1 MVALTY
7 RMNSGIP
14 GNVSRESQA
23 SIESGFY
30 DSTAPFPA
38 YGVLGKINS
47 ASGKFNMLQGGEAAY
62 QVYGILVRP
71 YPTTGLNS
79 SDPIGTA
86 VPPTSGMCN
95 ILRRGYISA
104 KLNNGA
110 AINGGQVYGR
120 VSNPSGAKI
129 IGGFEAIAD
138 ATTTPKTGITGN
150 GTISAVTLGTIGWQ
164 TGAYKA
170 LFTGATTFN
179 VVNVNGDIV
188 SNGVTGTALTVD
200 GLTFTITAGGTA
212 FVAGDFFTV
221 QTNAVILPATFM
233 GAADAS
239 GNVEIAYNI

>member
-30 DSTAPFPA
+30 DSSYPFPA
-38 YGVLGKINS
+38 YGLMGKINS
-47 ASGKFNMLQGGEAAY
+47 VSGKFDMLQGGEAAY
-62 QVYGILVRP
+62 QLYGILVRP
-71 YPTTGLNS
+71 YPTTGLNA
-79 SDPIGTA
+79 SDPIGSAT
-86 VPPTSGMCN
+86 PPTSGMCN

-104 KLNNGA
+104 KLNNGTA
-110 AINGGQVYGR
+110 VNGAQVYCR
-120 VSNPSGAKI
+120 VSNPNGAKI
-129 IGGFEAIAD
+129 IGGFEALAD
-138 ATTTPKTGITGN
+138 ATTTPKSGIVGN
-150 GTISAVTLGTIGWQ
+150 GTISAITMGTVGWQ

-170 LFTGATTFN
+170 LFTAATTFN
-179 VVNVNGDIV
+179 VLNVNGDIV

-200 GLTFTITAGGTA
+200 GMTFTITAGGTA
-212 FVAGDFFTV
+212 FAAGDYFTI